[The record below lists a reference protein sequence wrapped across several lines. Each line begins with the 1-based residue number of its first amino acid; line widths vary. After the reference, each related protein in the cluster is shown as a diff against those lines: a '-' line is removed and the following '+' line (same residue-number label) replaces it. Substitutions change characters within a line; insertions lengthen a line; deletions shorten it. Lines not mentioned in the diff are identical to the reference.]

1 MKKKITFLALGIILC
16 ALHAISQTKLDDL
29 YFRSSLQTILI
40 ESESFPQKDA
50 VIKSWNGYPFPDKYD
65 KHGIDYP
72 TINLSKF
79 NLSDAELKE
88 KGYLVDTISG
98 FKLLKAQLSGK
109 KLRYLSAD
117 SSKAFE
123 LPSERDEVDMRI
135 IKAMKTDFFPNL
147 LLQKWHNLDPASQ
160 TLSFD
165 VFKKR
170 ANYNATNSDVR
181 KSELAVNKLNA
192 IINPAL
198 LDQLISNT
206 FVTFTKLNFIENE
219 PAARLIRDAAILA
232 INSSNQQEF
241 AKDLSR
247 KAAELAYQKTK
258 DGYTLTSKTWL
269 YKLAWND
276 SIKAYFYEKLGLN
289 NEQFDA
295 LLKGEKAVL
304 SPSQLKFLSGDP
316 VFRMEFVND
325 QVNSSIFLFAEGKTL
340 EQIIDKVLVRNIDNA
355 FAKLQKENDVF
366 KPLVKIRSREPLTA
380 EIGMKEGLEGGEKFE
395 VLELQEESGTGN
407 IIFKRVSTVKV
418 VKGKVWDN
426 RYNSGEKPK
435 NDDGTDLIQDEFTV
449 FNGSAKNG
457 TLLRLIK

>member
-1 MKKKITFLALGIILC
+1 
-16 ALHAISQTKLDDL
+16 
-29 YFRSSLQTILI
+29 
-40 ESESFPQKDA
+40 
-50 VIKSWNGYPFPDKYD
+50 
-65 KHGIDYP
+65 
-72 TINLSKF
+72 
-79 NLSDAELKE
+79 
-88 KGYLVDTISG
+88 
-98 FKLLKAQLSGK
+98 
-109 KLRYLSAD
+109 
-117 SSKAFE
+117 
-123 LPSERDEVDMRI
+123 
-135 IKAMKTDFFPNL
+135 MKTDFFPNL

-192 IINPAL
+192 IINPAV

-241 AKDLSR
+241 AKNLSV

-295 LLKGEKAVL
+295 LLKGEKAIL
-304 SPSQLKFLSGDP
+304 SPSQFKFLSGDP

-435 NDDGTDLIQDEFTV
+435 NDDGTDLIQDQFTV